1 MITAYLNEYT
11 SPLGTMILASNGT
24 GLCGAW
30 FEGQAHFEENL
41 PLRLGAPHASL
52 DELHLAQGSEAH
64 YDRIISCVRT
74 WLDLYFTGEDPGA
87 LPPLDLH
94 GTNFQEE
101 VWTQLARIPYGSCT
115 SYGKLAQQIQER
127 RNDNRRV
134 SARAVGSAVAR
145 NPVSVIVPC
154 HRVIGADGSL
164 TGYAGGMDRKRWLL
178 NLERTT
184 TEI

>member
-74 WLDLYFTGEDPGA
+74 WLDLYFTGEDPGHFRLLTSMEPTSKRRCGLSSLAYPMVAAPVMESLLSRYKKDGMTIAGYLHA
-87 LPPLDLH
+87 L
-94 GTNFQEE
+94 
-101 VWTQLARIPYGSCT
+101 
-115 SYGKLAQQIQER
+115 
-127 RNDNRRV
+127 
-134 SARAVGSAVAR
+134 
-145 NPVSVIVPC
+145 
-154 HRVIGADGSL
+154 
-164 TGYAGGMDRKRWLL
+164 
-178 NLERTT
+178 
-184 TEI
+184 